1 MRRLDLVGTRFG
13 RLVVLRFAG
22 INKNGNSTW
31 LCKCDCGNEKVV
43 SGGNLRAGT
52 VSSCGCIRKEQLQTH
67 GESNTRL
74 YNTWNAMK
82 ARCYNP
88 KNNRYA
94 IYGARGITV
103 CHEWLDDFKAFSNW
117 AYLNGYRDDLTI
129 DRIDNDKGY
138 SPDNCRWVTNKAQ
151 SNNKRNNNV
160 FTYMGET
167 HTVAEWAEKYGL
179 DYHTLLAR
187 LRTSKWSYHDAL
199 TSPIRDSERLL
210 ELNGEVHNMAEWGR
224 ITGFGK
230 EAIRSRLRL
239 GWSVE
244 DALTKPVNK
253 NMGPVRQEALSY
265 KGITGT
271 LKEICKAVGANYHTV
286 QTRMYRGWS
295 LEQAIEMPISDGHHQ
310 RKRNSSLL
318 NKG

>member
-1 MRRLDLVGTRFG
+1 MRRLDLVGQRFG
-13 RLVVLRFAG
+13 KLVVLEFSH
-22 INKNGNSTW
+22 IDKNGGSVW
-31 LCKCDCGNEKVV
+31 LCQCDCGNTKVV
-43 SGGNLRAGT
+43 SAANLRSGY
-52 VSSCGCIRKEQLQTH
+52 SQSCGCMRRDQLAVH
-67 GESNTRL
+67 SESRTRL
-74 YNTWNAMK
+74 YGIWAAMK
-82 ARCYNP
+82 ARCSNP
-88 KNNRYA
+88 NNNRYY
-94 IYGARGITV
+94 IYGAKGIQV
-103 CHEWLDDFKAFSNW
+103 CKEWESNFTAFRDW
-117 AYLNGYRDDLTI
+117 AYTSGYRDDLTI

-138 SPDNCRWVTNKAQ
+138 SPDNCRWATYKAQ
-151 SNNKRNNNV
+151 GNNRSTNTKL
-160 FTYMGET
+160 TYMGET
-167 HTVAEWAEKYGL
+167 HTLTEWAEKLGM
-179 DYHTLLAR
+179 DYHTLLMR
-187 LRTSKWSYHDAL
+187 YHYRKWSIKDTL
-199 TSPIRDSERLL
+199 TTPVKESERLL

-253 NMGPVRQEALSY
+253 NMGPVRKEALSY
-265 KGITGT
+265 KGTTGT

-295 LEQAIEMPISDGHHQ
+295 LEQAIETPISDGHHQ